1 MNANH
6 DEGLELRPELK
17 LRPELNAFAQHM
29 EHVLRA
35 NDHKSSWRLMTLNA
49 LINRAI
55 ENLDK
60 LLTETNW
67 DHDPEKIAKHCADIA
82 NYMLMIA
89 DNAKYL
95 PHRYPPPTNQEATP

>member
-6 DEGLELRPELK
+6 YEGLELRPEHI
-17 LRPELNAFAQHM
+17 NFAQRM

-35 NDHKSSWRLMTLNA
+35 NDHKSSYRLMTLGA

-67 DHDPEKIAKHCADIA
+67 DHDPEKIAKHCTDIA

-89 DNAKYL
+89 DNAKRL
-95 PHRYPPPTNQEATP
+95 PQRYPQPTNQEATP